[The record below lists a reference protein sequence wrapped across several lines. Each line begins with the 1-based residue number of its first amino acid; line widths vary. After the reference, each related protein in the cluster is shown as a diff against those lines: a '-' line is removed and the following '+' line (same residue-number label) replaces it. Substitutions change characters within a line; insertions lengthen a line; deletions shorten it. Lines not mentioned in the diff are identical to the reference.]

1 MIHLETINPD
11 NWRLDLKVS
20 DNQKEFVSDSNRILA
35 RAFAYRDNGSQAFV
49 IYDDEIA
56 IGMAMYYELD
66 DAYDFS
72 QFFIDERYQ
81 GKGYGYKSAELIL
94 QKMKEDN
101 AHNKVILCYIDGDD
115 AAKNLY
121 LKLGFY
127 LTGESDGNEIVM
139 EKILD

>member
-1 MIHLETINPD
+1 MIHLIPVNPD
-11 NWRLDLKVS
+11 NWRLNLKVS
-20 DNQKEFVSDSNRILA
+20 DNQKKFVSDSNRILA
-35 RAFAYRDNGSQAFV
+35 RAYAYRENGSQAFV
-49 IYDDEIA
+49 IYDDKTA
-56 IGMAMYYELD
+56 IGMAMYYELEN
-66 DAYDFS
+66 AYDFS

-101 AHNKVILCYIDGDD
+101 AHNKVILCYVAGDD

-127 LTGESDGNEIVM
+127 HTGEADGNEIIM

>member
-1 MIHLETINPD
+1 MIHLETINPN
-11 NWRLDLKVS
+11 NWRLNLKVS
-20 DNQKEFVSDSNRILA
+20 DNQKKFVSDSNRILA

-49 IYDDEIA
+49 IYDDETP
-56 IGMAMYYELD
+56 IGMAMYYELY

-94 QKMKEDN
+94 QKMKESKL
-101 AHNKVILCYIDGDD
+101 HNKVILCYVDGDD

-121 LKLGFY
+121 LKLGFCH
-127 LTGESDGNEIVM
+127 TGESDGNEIVM

>member
-1 MIHLETINPD
+1 MIHLVPVNPD
-11 NWRLDLKVS
+11 NWRLNLKVNDS
-20 DNQKEFVSDSNRILA
+20 QKKFVSDSNRILA

-94 QKMKEDN
+94 KKMKEDN
-101 AHNKVILCYIDGDD
+101 AHNKVILCYVDGDD
-115 AAKNLY
+115 VAKNLY

-127 LTGESDGNEIVM
+127 HTGEADGNEIIM

>member
-1 MIHLETINPD
+1 MIHLVPVNPD
-11 NWRLDLKVS
+11 NWRLNLKVNDS
-20 DNQKEFVSDSNRILA
+20 QKKFVSDSNRILA

-101 AHNKVILCYIDGDD
+101 AHNKVILCYVDGDD
-115 AAKNLY
+115 VAKNLY

-127 LTGESDGNEIVM
+127 HTGEADGNEIIM